1 VTILV
6 VRRRRLQLVA
16 AAVAL
21 GLAVTVGYVVVAA
34 RVTTTAAISPSV
46 LRSVATTRPFVA
58 LTFDDGPSAATPV
71 ILNILGAYRA
81 QATFFVIGS
90 EVERYPAI
98 CRRILA
104 EGHQIGNHTYS
115 HRYLSRWPLPVAVT
129 EVQGGERAIR
139 DATGVKPRLF
149 RFPGF
154 MASAA
159 QIEAVLQMGYRV
171 VGMRV
176 DSKDWRPGSEKNAIV
191 HNVLSQVR
199 PGDIILFHDGGG
211 RRAVTVAALPEILS
225 QLKARGFRFVTVSDL
240 MRIGRQ
246 EAPTPSSPQDRK
258 SRWRAG
264 AGPAP

>member
-1 VTILV
+1 MTILV
-6 VRRRRLQLVA
+6 VHRRQLRLL
-16 AAVAL
+16 
-21 GLAVTVGYVVVAA
+21 AA
-34 RVTTTAAISPSV
+34 RVTLGAVAIAACVVAATRLPTTAATPPPV
-46 LRSVATTRPFVA
+46 LRSVATTRPVVA
-58 LTFDDGPSAATPV
+58 LTFDDGPSTATPL
-71 ILNILGAYRA
+71 ILDILRAYRA

-98 CRRILA
+98 ARRILA

-129 EVQGGERAIR
+129 EVRGGERAIR

-159 QIEAVLQMGYRV
+159 QTQAVLKMGYTV
-171 VGMRV
+171 VGIRV
-176 DSKDWRPGSEKNAIV
+176 DSADWRRGSKKNTVV
-191 HNVLSQVR
+191 HNVLSQAR
-199 PGDIILFHDGGG
+199 PGDVILLHDGGG
-211 RRAVTVAALPEILS
+211 RQAVTLAALPEILR
-225 QLKARGFRFVTVSDL
+225 QLKARGFRFFTISDL

-246 EAPTPSSPQDRK
+246 EAPPPSPQDRR

-264 AGPAP
+264 AGPTP